1 MPLRHA
7 GVLSALLLTCALL
20 CAMPGLVR
28 LPQEASRADD
38 SLRPAQLRTVTVWLM
53 PGDVGDRKLI
63 NAACAAFEK
72 ANDGARVFLRVVTAE
87 EFTAE
92 NAVLPDVALFE
103 TGDIAVPEALFVPLD
118 SADASGR
125 FAGVDYAAALWFA
138 PNVLSLPQAWF
149 ASSPAATARPESLLA
164 AATAAPEEETLAM
177 LAPKDLPWAQLLR
190 PGALDAPTGVGWQQL
205 LSLCPADMQAQL
217 VQAVTGQAAAAS
229 TPAPKLDGVP
239 KGGGA
244 SPTPA
249 PAITTPA
256 RVETLAQHRQRL
268 QKGENLLACPLSPA
282 VSDRVRYAAI
292 CRDSADARAFVQLLQ
307 ASDPLAY
314 GLIPMAGQ
322 PSGGD
327 ALTHAVW
334 EAYASPVHPNAFAHT
349 RQEIAQL
356 CADAFLRREDPVQT
370 LLKLR

>member
-1 MPLRHA
+1 MRHA

-20 CAMPGLVR
+20 CAMPGLMR
-28 LPQEASRADD
+28 LPQDASRADE
-38 SLRPAQLRTVTVWLM
+38 SLRPARLRTVTVWLM

-72 ANDGARVFLRVVTAE
+72 ANDGARVFLRVVTAD
-87 EFTAE
+87 EFNAE
-92 NAVLPDVALFE
+92 NAVLPDVALFQ
-103 TGDIAVPEALFVPLD
+103 TGDIAAPEKLFVPLD
-118 SADASGR
+118 DADASGR

-149 ASSPAATARPESLLA
+149 ASAPTATAQPESLLA
-164 AATAAPEEETLAM
+164 AATAVPEEEALA
-177 LAPKDLPWAQLLR
+177 LLRPKDLPWAQLLR
-190 PGALDAPTGVGWQQL
+190 PGALEAPTGVGWQQL

-217 VQAVTGQAAAAS
+217 VQAVTGQAVTTP

-239 KGGGA
+239 KGSGA

-268 QKGENLLACPLSPA
+268 QKGESLLACPLSPA

-307 ASDPLAY
+307 TSETLTH
-314 GLIPMAGQ
+314 GLISMAGTDY
-322 PSGGD
+322 GVD
-327 ALTHAVW
+327 ALTQAVL
-334 EAYASPVHPNAFAHT
+334 EACASPVHPNAFAHN

-356 CADAFLRREDPVQT
+356 CADGFLRREDPVQT